1 MKNIYLGKTTKPNI
15 FKMKEQSV
23 IYQQRRINYYLQGDV
38 SKRTIVFIH
47 GNSLSAKTFSEQFNG
62 IKNIPLLAL
71 DLPGHGLSEKA
82 LSADKTY
89 SILGYI
95 EVLKHVI
102 SELQLTDFILVGH
115 SLGGHI
121 VLEASEELD
130 GLKGLVLFG
139 SPPLGM
145 PPEMDKAFLP
155 NPAIPF
161 LFKEQLSENEINLL
175 CEALTDIEHK
185 EKIKNEIQIAD
196 GDTRSFLAA
205 SFAKG
210 QFKNE
215 IELIKNLSVPV
226 AIIYGENDS
235 LISKQYL
242 SELTIPTL
250 WKKEIHLIKNARHS
264 PQMEQANEFNK
275 LISDFYYSI

>member
-1 MKNIYLGKTTKPNI
+1 MIINR
-15 FKMKEQSV
+15 QSV
-23 IYQQRRINYYLQGDV
+23 IYQQRKVNYYLQGNATEKTV
-38 SKRTIVFIH
+38 VFIH
-47 GNSLSAKTFSEQFNG
+47 GNSLSSKTFSEQFNG
-62 IKNIPLLAL
+62 IKNIPLLAI

-82 LSADKTY
+82 LNADNTY

-95 EVLKHVI
+95 DVLKHI
-102 SELQLTDFILVGH
+102 LTELQITDFILAGH

-121 VLEASEELD
+121 VLEASEELN
-130 GLKGLVLFG
+130 GLKGLLLSG

-161 LFKEQLSENEINLL
+161 LFQEQLSENELNLL
-175 CEALTDIEHK
+175 CEAFTDVENK

-196 GDTRSFLAA
+196 GNTRSYLAA

-215 IELIKNLSVPV
+215 IEIIKNLNVPV
-226 AIIYGENDS
+226 AIIQGEKDS
-235 LISKQYL
+235 FISKQYL

-250 WKKEIHLIKNARHS
+250 WKNEIQMIKNARHC
-264 PQMEQANEFNK
+264 PQMEQANEFNR
-275 LISDFYYSI
+275 LITDFYNSI